1 MPLETEE
8 GWVTEKEI
16 QHWGLRRERQEE
28 EDLGERHLLAGG
40 TWSIPEGRRGGCSSR
55 VARDG
60 WGTKVSQ
67 GWEEFSLPSLRIVDA
82 PLLLRMG
89 RDQGARGVVSCS
101 LTDNHSSTMFIGC
114 FEHT

>member
-1 MPLETEE
+1 MQARKEWGAVTGVAMPLETEE

-28 EDLGERHLLAGG
+28 KDLGERHLLAGG

-60 WGTKVSQ
+60 WGTKV
-67 GWEEFSLPSLRIVDA
+67 
-82 PLLLRMG
+82 
-89 RDQGARGVVSCS
+89 
-101 LTDNHSSTMFIGC
+101 
-114 FEHT
+114 